1 MKDRVFILV
10 AIVSML
16 TIMLWAGAASAQ
28 DNPPYECDDLFGS
41 CGTPQQS
48 GGGGGGGGGAILV
61 NNTDLGDTY
70 QYADDYDDD
79 GIEDPYDNCPFVR
92 NIDQADDDGD
102 DIGTGCDNCPNAAN
116 PEQED
121 IDGDGIG
128 DGCDG
133 DMDGDGLANGEDLC
147 PGSPDPLQKDT
158 DEDGE
163 GDACDSDDDGDSV
176 PDLADNCPL
185 VSNVDQA
192 ADDPDKF
199 GEECDDDDDGD
210 GIRNQTDNCD
220 FVANEDQEDADD
232 DGFGDACDSDA
243 DGDGIINMDDNCPTD
258 DNTDQSDE
266 DRDALGDACDD
277 RYCYVVHRDAENCL
291 DPTDAFSIYSPNVA
305 VPTGQQMMVHLFAN
319 RVNTAMRYQIRIT
332 NAPSGSR
339 ATIDNPQGAVSVSAP
354 DPGNPSY
361 EYHYIEGDEVTF
373 TPDKP
378 GSYEVHVIATL
389 AWDDEVTGVSNA
401 QAETYAII
409 EADGKA
415 MDSGACSTA
424 PIGNRN
430 GNLLGALVPLLLLCL
445 GVMIIKRK

>member
-1 MKDRVFILV
+1 MKKNIFILV

-116 PEQED
+116 SEQED

-133 DMDGDGLANGEDLC
+133 DRDGDGVDNGDDLC
-147 PGSPDPLQKDT
+147 PGNPDPLQKDT
-158 DEDGE
+158 DDDGE
-163 GDACDSDDDGDSV
+163 GDACDDDMDNDGWDNLEDSCPLIANDQSGDDDSLTDIG
-176 PDLADNCPL
+176 
-185 VSNVDQA
+185 
-192 ADDPDKF
+192 
-199 GEECDDDDDGD
+199 GEPCDDDDDGD
-210 GIRNQTDNCD
+210 GIRNQNDNCD

-232 DGFGDACDSDA
+232 DGFGNACDSDA
-243 DGDGIINMDDNCPTD
+243 DGDGVINMDDNCPVD
-258 DNTDQSDE
+258 ANADQSDE
-266 DRDALGDACDD
+266 DRDALGDECDD
-277 RYCYVVHRDAENCL
+277 RYCYVVHGDAENCL
-291 DPTDAFSIYSPNVA
+291 DPTDAFSVYSPNVA
-305 VPTGQQMMVHLFAN
+305 VSTGQEMMVRMFAN
-319 RVNTAMRYQIRIT
+319 RANAAMRYRFTVT
-332 NAPSGSR
+332 NAPAGSS
-339 ATIDNPQGAVSVSAP
+339 ATIKNPQGSASVSTP
-354 DPGNPSY
+354 Y
-361 EYHYIEGDEVTF
+361 EYHYTEGDEVTF

-378 GSYEVHVIATL
+378 GSYEVHVVATL
-389 AWDDEVTGVSNA
+389 VWDDEVTGVGNA

-415 MDSGACSTA
+415 VDSGACSTA
-424 PIGNRN
+424 PIGNHS
-430 GNLLGALVPLLLLCL
+430 GNLLGVLIPLLLLCL
-445 GVMIIKRK
+445 GVTIVRRK